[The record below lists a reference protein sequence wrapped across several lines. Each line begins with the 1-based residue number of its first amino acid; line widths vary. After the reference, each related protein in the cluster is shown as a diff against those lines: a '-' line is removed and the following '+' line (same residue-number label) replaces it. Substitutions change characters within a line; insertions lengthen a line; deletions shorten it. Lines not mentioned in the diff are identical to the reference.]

1 MITRGLALI
10 LFSLFLVFGSAV
22 HADYDPIASL
32 MANVEGS
39 EAVYQ
44 TVKSALI
51 KVHSDL
57 LEKLGT
63 EFSEFEVL
71 MAKYK
76 TNDQSYTSYDKLSED
91 QIRELSTKL
100 STLSETMSKIA
111 NVL

>member
-1 MITRGLALI
+1 MTRGLALI
-10 LFSLFLVFGSAV
+10 LFSLLMVSGSAMR
-22 HADYDPIASL
+22 AANDPIASL

-39 EAVYQ
+39 EAVYH
-44 TVKSALI
+44 TVKSALV
-51 KVHSDL
+51 KDHPDL
-57 LEKLGT
+57 TEKLDT
-63 EFSEFEVL
+63 EFSDFEVL

-100 STLSETMSKIA
+100 TTLSETMSKIA